1 MELIVITTDATACQ
15 IHVGQTVDVEN
26 TFKTQVPI
34 FSTNCSKLKTI
45 ENLIFFFFL
54 IRRLKK
60 INSVLNVTCKLID
73 YISLC

>member
-1 MELIVITTDATACQ
+1 MDLIVITTDATACQ

-45 ENLIFFFFL
+45 ENLILFNFF
-54 IRRLKK
+54 
-60 INSVLNVTCKLID
+60 NSTAQKNQ
-73 YISLC
+73 LCPECNL